1 VECDWRRAG
10 AHRRE
15 WPETLDSGPHM
26 VQTEFDALIEARR
39 LADEFRRD
47 AAERDLA
54 GGTAKVQRDLLRSS
68 GLLNLRI
75 PTELGGFGGDWPTL
89 LRAIREVATADGSLA
104 HLFGYHHLGQ
114 VTPHLRGTPEQRDY
128 WYSETAQ
135 KGLFWGN
142 ALNPLDPRTTL
153 ERIDAATY
161 RLNGQKS
168 FCSGATDSDVLVVS
182 ATLPGDSA
190 IQIMVLPTSREGIT
204 VHDDWDNMGQRQ
216 TDSGSVSFH
225 DVVVHREELLS
236 PVESAWFT
244 LRPCVTQAILSN
256 ILLGLAQGAIA
267 EGLQYTRALER
278 PFAGSSVRPAEDPY
292 IIEAYGEMHVELA
305 SAEALLDDAAEALE
319 TAWQREYALTPEE
332 RGECAFAIAVAKVA
346 AGRAALDVTSRVF
359 ETMGARATSA
369 RYRFDRFWRNARTLT
384 LHDPLDY
391 KVREVGDFVLNGRYP
406 TPSFYS

>member
-1 VECDWRRAG
+1 MATATQTAFE
-10 AHRRE
+10 
-15 WPETLDSGPHM
+15 PL
-26 VQTEFDALIEARR
+26 VQARR
-39 LADEFRRD
+39 LAEEFRRD
-47 AAERDLA
+47 AAERDLSA
-54 GGTAKVQRDLLRSS
+54 GTAKAQRDLLRDS
-68 GLLNLRI
+68 GLLKLLI
-75 PTELGGFGGDWPTL
+75 PPELGGSGGDWPTL

-104 HLFGYHHLGQ
+104 HLFGYHHLSQ

-128 WYSETAQ
+128 WYSKSAQ
-135 KGLFWGN
+135 RGLFWGN

-153 ERIDAATY
+153 ERVDSATL

-182 ATLPGDSA
+182 ATIPGDSVL
-190 IQIMVLPTSREGIT
+190 QVMVLPTGREGIT

-225 DVVVHREELLS
+225 DVVVHVEELLA
-236 PVESAWFT
+236 PVESAWYT
-244 LRPCVTQAILSN
+244 LRPCVTQSILGT
-256 ILLGLAQGAIA
+256 IFVGLAQGALA

-278 PFAGSSVRPAEDPY
+278 PFAGSSVRPPEDPY
-292 IIEAYGEMHVELA
+292 IIEAYGEMYVQLSA
-305 SAEALLDDAAEALE
+305 AEALLDRAAAALE
-319 TAWQREYALTPEE
+319 IAWQREYSLTPEE
-332 RGECAFAIAVAKVA
+332 RGECAFAIATAKVA

-369 RYRFDRFWRNARTLT
+369 KYRFDRFWRNARTLT